1 MSFGVLRKLCLALA
15 LIMSGVATM
24 GQSIDRS
31 VEIHFRQG
39 SSVYDPNYRGNA
51 ERLQKFS
58 DEIVS
63 LHARNYEIVRA
74 EFQAGTSPE
83 GPERVNARLAA
94 ERLRNGMSAFLSVI
108 GDDIVLHSD
117 TLAVTSAS
125 IGNWESLADVLES
138 GPDFEGRDAAISIMR
153 DSSLAHNAKAS
164 ALHRLGG
171 GNMELSD

>member
-1 MSFGVLRKLCLALA
+1 MSFGVLRKLCLTLA

-94 ERLRNGMSAFLSVI
+94 ERLRNGMSAFLSLI
-108 GDDIVLHSD
+108 GDDIVLQGEELTVS
-117 TLAVTSAS
+117 SAS
-125 IGNWESLADVLES
+125 AGTWEDLAASLRQAKTSMVAPPFSKSCETAVL
-138 GPDFEGRDAAISIMR
+138 PTTPRHQPYIVW
-153 DSSLAHNAKAS
+153 
-164 ALHRLGG
+164 GG
-171 GNMELSD
+171 YMELSD

>member
-108 GDDIVLHSD
+108 GDDIVLQGG
-117 TLAVTSAS
+117 TSPYLRHPPGRGK
-125 IGNWESLADVLES
+125 ILLLSL
-138 GPDFEGRDAAISIMR
+138 RQ
-153 DSSLAHNAKAS
+153 AKAS
-164 ALHRLGG
+164 MAAPPFSKSCETAVLATTPRRQPSIVWGG
-171 GNMELSD
+171 VYGTI